1 MESFYL
7 WDINRGLEDLLNFDN
22 KPQTIILFFLH
33 LIKISK
39 FMYSVCSWLFHWRT
53 K

>member
-7 WDINRGLEDLLNFDN
+7 WDINRGLEDLLNFGQ
-22 KPQTIILFFLH
+22 QTTNNYPFFLH